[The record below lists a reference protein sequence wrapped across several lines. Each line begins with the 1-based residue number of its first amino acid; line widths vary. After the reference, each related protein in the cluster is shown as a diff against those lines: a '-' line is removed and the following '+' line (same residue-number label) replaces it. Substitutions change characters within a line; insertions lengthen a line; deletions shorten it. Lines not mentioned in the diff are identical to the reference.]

1 MVKLHRPTQELIDI
15 EVSNRNF
22 QTVAD
27 FKQALAN
34 NMYYVRGQAAP
45 TASLEDVYTALAL
58 TVRDYLVDQWHH
70 TVEAYAQNRPKFVY
84 YLSAEYLPGKQIT
97 QNLLYTGTWDLAR
110 EALTELG
117 YKLDDLIELE
127 PEPALGNGGLG
138 RLAACYM
145 DSLATRDIPSVSY
158 GIHYEFGIFKQSIR
172 DGWQVE
178 SPDDWLYYGNPWE
191 FSQPDDMVSVGFGG
205 HTEPFTDEDGHFRVR
220 WLPSETVLGEPSHFL
235 IPGYKTGSVN
245 LLRLWRA
252 RASQEFNLR
261 FFDVGDYIRATEQKI
276 YSENITKVLYPND
289 NTPQGRELRLKQE
302 YFFACCSLQDIA
314 RRFLPFHP
322 SWHEFPQQAVI
333 QLNDTHPVIAIPELM
348 RILLDENGLGWEEA
362 WRITSSSFAYT
373 CHTLMPEALEKWPV
387 SLFERLL
394 PRHLEIIYEIN
405 RRFLQEVSARFPND
419 VDRLRR
425 MSLIEEYPER
435 MVRMA
440 YLATVSS
447 FSVNGVAELHSNL
460 LRDVVLR
467 DFSELWPQKF
477 NNKTNG
483 VSPRRFI
490 RLANPRLSELISS
503 TIGDNWLN
511 DLEDLRRLEPYADD
525 PNFRRAW
532 QEIKRQNKIALTGVI
547 QQCTGIEVNP
557 DSMFDVMVKRLHEY
571 KRQLLKIL
579 HIITLYN
586 RLNAQ
591 PNLDIVPRT
600 FIFGA
605 KSAPG
610 YRIAKLLIKL
620 IHSVAD
626 EVNSNPAIQNH
637 LKVVFLPNYNV
648 TLGEKIYPAADL
660 SEQISLAG
668 LEASGTSN
676 MKLALNGALTIG
688 TLDGA
693 NIEIRQR
700 VGAENFFLFGLT
712 ADEVAALRAKGYSP
726 RETCQQT
733 PELFQAI
740 EQIASNRFSAD
751 RPGLFQPLVDSL
763 LLSDHFLITA
773 DYATYMAQQDI
784 ADQAYRDIDSWTRKS
799 ILNAA
804 RCGFFSSDRAVQQY
818 CEDIWKINPLRIAL
832 EQEESSDNRNATAK

>member
-1 MVKLHRPTQELIDI
+1 MVKLHKPTQALTNIQ
-15 EVSNRNF
+15 VSDRNF
-22 QTVAD
+22 QTAAD
-27 FKQALAN
+27 FKRALAD
-34 NMYYVRGQAAP
+34 NMYYVRGQATP

-58 TVRDYLVDQWHH
+58 TVRDYLVDRWHH
-70 TVEAYAQNRPKFVY
+70 TVEAYTQHHPKFVY

-97 QNLLYTGTWDLAR
+97 QNLLYTGTWDLAQQ
-110 EALTELG
+110 ALAELG
-117 YKLDDLIELE
+117 YNLEELIELE

-145 DSLATRDIPSVSY
+145 DSLATRDIPSVAY

-191 FSQPDDMVSVGFGG
+191 FSQPDDMVTVGFGG
-205 HTEPFTDEDGHFRVR
+205 HTEYYSDEEGRFRVR
-220 WLPSETVLGEPSHFL
+220 WLPGETILGEPSHFL
-235 IPGYKTGSVN
+235 VPGYRTGSVN

-289 NTPQGRELRLKQE
+289 DTLQGRELRLKQE
-302 YFFACCSLQDIA
+302 YFFACSSLQDIA
-314 RRFLPFHP
+314 RRFLPFHTG
-322 SWHEFPQQAVI
+322 WHEFPQSAVI

-348 RILLDENGLGWEEA
+348 RILLDENGFSWEEA
-362 WRITSSSFAYT
+362 WRITSASFAYT

-394 PRHLEIIYEIN
+394 PRHLGIIYEIN
-405 RRFLQEVSARFPND
+405 HRFLQEVAARFPND
-419 VDRLRR
+419 IDRLRR
-425 MSLIEEYPER
+425 MSLIEEGPER
-435 MVRMA
+435 MIRMA
-440 YLATVSS
+440 YLATVGS
-447 FSVNGVAELHSNL
+447 FSVNGVAELHSQL

-467 DFSELWPQKF
+467 DFSELWSHKF

-483 VSPRRFI
+483 VSPRRFVQI
-490 RLANPRLSELISS
+490 ANPRLAELISA
-503 TIGDNWLN
+503 TIGDGWLS
-511 DLEDLRRLEPYADD
+511 DLENLRRLEPYADD
-525 PNFRRAW
+525 AGFRQTWR
-532 QEIKRQNKIALTGVI
+532 EIKRGNKIALAGVI
-547 QQCTGIEVNP
+547 QQRTGITVNP
-557 DSMFDVMVKRLHEY
+557 DSLFDVMAKRLHEY

-591 PNLDIVPRT
+591 PDMDIVPRT

-605 KSAPG
+605 KAAPG
-610 YRIAKLLIKL
+610 YRTAKLLIKL

-626 EVNSNPAIQNH
+626 EVNAHPAMRDR

-648 TLGEKIYPAADL
+648 TLGEKVYPAADL

-668 LEASGTSN
+668 LEASGTGN
-676 MKLALNGALTIG
+676 MKFALNGALTIG

-693 NIEIRQR
+693 NIEIRER
-700 VGAENFFLFGLT
+700 VGTENFYLFGLT
-712 ADEVAALRAKGYSP
+712 AEEVAAHRVNGYTP
-726 RETCQQT
+726 LEARRQN
-733 PELFQAI
+733 PELSQAI
-740 EQIASNRFSAD
+740 EQIASNRFSMSH
-751 RPGLFQPLVDSL
+751 PGLFQPLIDA
-763 LLSDHFLITA
+763 LLSSDYYLITA
-773 DYATYMAQQDI
+773 DYASYIAQQDLVE
-784 ADQAYRDIDSWTRKS
+784 QAYRDADGWARKS
-799 ILNAA
+799 ILNVA

-818 CEDIWKINPLRIAL
+818 CEEIWKVQPMRVAL
-832 EQEESSDNRNATAK
+832 EPKSVHLPAKG

>member
-1 MVKLHRPTQELIDI
+1 MVKLHVPTRELADI
-15 EVSNRNF
+15 QVSDRNF
-22 QTVAD
+22 QTAAD
-27 FKQALAN
+27 FKRALAD
-34 NMYYVRGQAAP
+34 NMYYARGQAAP
-45 TASLEDVYTALAL
+45 TASLEDVYAALAL
-58 TVRDYLVDQWHH
+58 TVRDYLVDRWHR
-70 TVEAYAQNRPKFVY
+70 TVEAYARNRPKFVY

-110 EALTELG
+110 QALAELG
-117 YKLDDLIELE
+117 YNLEELIELE

-145 DSLATRDIPSVSY
+145 DSLATRDIPSVAY

-172 DGWQVE
+172 DGWQAE

-205 HTEPFTDEDGHFRVR
+205 HTECYTDEDGHFRVR
-220 WLPSETVLGEPSHFL
+220 WFPSETVLGEPSHFL
-235 IPGYKTGSVN
+235 VPGYKTGSVN

-261 FFDVGDYIRATEQKI
+261 FFDVGDYVRATEQKI

-289 NTPQGRELRLKQE
+289 NTPQGRELRLRQE

-314 RRFLPFHP
+314 HRFLPFH
-322 SWHEFPQQAVI
+322 SGWHEFPQSAVI

-348 RILLDENGLGWEEA
+348 RVLLDENGLSWEEA
-362 WRITSSSFAYT
+362 WRITTHSFAYT
-373 CHTLMPEALEKWPV
+373 CHTLMSEALEKWQV

-405 RRFLQEVSARFPND
+405 HRFLQEVAARFPGD
-419 VDRLRR
+419 LDRLRR

-440 YLATVSS
+440 YLAVVGS
-447 FSVNGVAELHSNL
+447 FSVNGVAELHSKL
-460 LRDVVLR
+460 LRDAVLR
-467 DFSELWPQKF
+467 DFSELWSGKF

-483 VSPRRFI
+483 VSPRRFV
-490 RLANPRLSELISS
+490 RLANPRLSQLISS
-503 TIGDNWLN
+503 AIGDEWLL
-511 DLEDLRRLEPYADD
+511 DLEQLRRLESRADD
-525 PNFRRAW
+525 PDFRAAW
-532 QEIKRQNKIALTGVI
+532 REVKHQNKIALAEII
-547 QQCTGIEVNP
+547 QQRAGIEVNP
-557 DSMFDVMVKRLHEY
+557 DSLFDVMVKRLHEY
-571 KRQLLKIL
+571 KRQLLKVL
-579 HIITLYN
+579 HVITLYN
-586 RLNAQ
+586 RLITQ
-591 PNLDIVPRT
+591 PDLEIVPRT
-600 FIFGA
+600 FVFGA
-605 KSAPG
+605 KAAPG
-610 YRIAKLLIKL
+610 YRVAKLLIRL
-620 IHSVAD
+620 IHGLAD
-626 EVNSNPAIQNH
+626 EVNFNPVIGKR

-676 MKLALNGALTIG
+676 MKFALNGALTIG

-693 NIEIRQR
+693 NIEIRER

-712 ADEVAALRAKGYSP
+712 ADEVAALRWRGYSP
-726 RETCQQT
+726 RQTCEQT
-733 PELFQAI
+733 PELSRAI
-740 EQIASNRFSAD
+740 EQIASDRFSPD
-751 RPGLFQPLVDSL
+751 KPGLFHPLVDML
-763 LLSDHFLITA
+763 LNSDHFLITA
-773 DYATYMAQQDI
+773 DYASYIAGQDMV
-784 ADQAYRDIDSWTRKS
+784 DQAYRDADAWTRKS

-818 CEDIWKINPLRIAL
+818 CEEIWKIQPLPVAL
-832 EQEESSDNRNATAK
+832 HE